1 MTNMTGI
8 LVYKYTV
15 RNGKMFIHE
24 GEVGTDG
31 LRKLVY
37 FDDGRVGRYPKMNEF
52 GVIRSNGPSLYL
64 NKRDDELAKRLF
76 IEFEEASLA
85 ALQKQVTIKNEL
97 IRNLKEYVV

>member
-8 LVYKYTV
+8 LVYKYTI
-15 RNGKMFIHE
+15 RKGKMFIHE
-24 GEVGTDG
+24 GKVGTNG
-31 LRKLVY
+31 LHKLVY

-64 NKRDDELAKRLF
+64 NKRDDELAKKLF

-85 ALQKQVTIKNEL
+85 ALQKQVTIKTEL
-97 IRNLKEYVV
+97 IRNLKENPV